1 MTAPDALEAS
11 VGPDDTEPGLW
22 RDFKQTGSSQ
32 ARAQLFDLYLPLARQ
47 VARRRAFKATPDVAF
62 DDLFQLA
69 CAGLL
74 EALDQFD
81 PGRGSRFKPYAVRR
95 ITGSILD
102 GVAKM
107 SEVREQISY
116 RNKARADRL
125 RSLRAHDPAQ
135 EATGGAPSSAMDELA
150 DLAVNLAIGFMLEDA
165 GFAASEAQAG
175 RYATGYESLAWRQT
189 AAALEAELC
198 RLSEREQLVIRRH
211 YLEGLGFDQ
220 IAVLLCVSKGRVSQI
235 HKAAIA
241 LLRKRLPRGA
251 HR

>member
-1 MTAPDALEAS
+1 MTAQDALAASIGPEA
-11 VGPDDTEPGLW
+11 EPELW
-22 RDFKQTGSSQ
+22 KDFKENGSPG
-32 ARAQLFDLYLPLARQ
+32 ARTRLFDLYLPLARQ
-47 VARRRAFKATPDVAF
+47 VARRRAFRSAADIAF

-81 PGRGSRFKPYAVRR
+81 PGRGSLFKHYAVRR
-95 ITGSILD
+95 ISGSILD

-125 RSLRAHDPAQ
+125 RSLRARDPAS
-135 EATGGAPSSAMDELA
+135 GGKGEAMDELA

-165 GFAASEAQAG
+165 GFAASEAQAA
-175 RYATGYESLAWRQT
+175 RYATGYESLAFRQT
-189 AAALEAELC
+189 AAALMAELS

-220 IAVLLCVSKGRVSQI
+220 IAALLHLSKGRISQI
-235 HKAAIA
+235 HKAAIG
-241 LLRKRLPRGA
+241 LLRKRLASGA